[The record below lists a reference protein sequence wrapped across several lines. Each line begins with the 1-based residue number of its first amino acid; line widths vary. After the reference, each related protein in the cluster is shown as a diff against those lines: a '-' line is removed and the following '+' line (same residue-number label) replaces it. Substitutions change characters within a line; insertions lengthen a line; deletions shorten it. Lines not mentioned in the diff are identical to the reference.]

1 MRSMP
6 VLTLDDVTRAAYH
19 QAGHA
24 VAAHLLDRPVPD
36 LSIEAEPESAGTC
49 GYALWAE
56 DFGVLE
62 GRGEEGAA
70 GRGVATGAGEAG
82 VAEGAEG
89 PGGVEGVEGVEGAG
103 KIEAE
108 IVACLAGPIAEAMH
122 AGEFSEE
129 AAEDDLYLILDLAEA
144 AVADEAAREAYLD
157 ALESKAEALLQ
168 GAWGAVEAV
177 AGALL
182 AERTL
187 EASRV
192 REVAAAALG

>member
-24 VAAHLLDRPVPD
+24 VAAHLLGRPVPD

-70 GRGVATGAGEAG
+70 GRGVAAGAGEAG
-82 VAEGAEG
+82 VVEGAED
-89 PGGVEGVEGVEGAG
+89 VEGMEGMGE
-103 KIEAE
+103 IEAE

-192 REVAAAALG
+192 GEVAAAALG

>member
-1 MRSMP
+1 
-6 VLTLDDVTRAAYH
+6 V
-19 QAGHA
+19 
-24 VAAHLLDRPVPD
+24 
-36 LSIEAEPESAGTC
+36 
-49 GYALWAE
+49 
-56 DFGVLE
+56 
-62 GRGEEGAA
+62 
-70 GRGVATGAGEAG
+70 
-82 VAEGAEG
+82 EGAED
-89 PGGVEGVEGVEGAG
+89 VEGMEGMGE
-103 KIEAE
+103 IEAE

-144 AVADEAAREAYLD
+144 AVADEAARGAYLD

-177 AGALL
+177 AEALL

-192 REVAAAALG
+192 REIAAAALG